1 MRTPPFLAAQVDVGD
16 GCSASAAR
24 RCRHRIGTPTSRWC
38 PACPDT
44 TWRLVDAE
52 EEADTIVHEWKATSV
67 NAAAASVIEC
77 LKGHP
82 PADVLHFA
90 VHGTY
95 APEGVLEGLIL
106 VDGERLD
113 PMVVKGCALARAP
126 FVFLNACQVGS
137 SNEVLGDYSG
147 MAEAFLHAGAAAVV
161 APLWSI
167 DDVAAKELALRFYTR
182 VFRDGVPPAT
192 VLRDERCTY
201 AGPGCDGAATRL
213 AYQYFGHPALTL
225 RSGTGR
231 AANGHPRSD
240 P

>member
-1 MRTPPFLAAQVDVGD
+1 M
-16 GCSASAAR
+16 
-24 RCRHRIGTPTSRWC
+24 
-38 PACPDT
+38 
-44 TWRLVDAE
+44 
-52 EEADTIVHEWKATSV
+52 
-67 NAAAASVIEC
+67 
-77 LKGHP
+77 
-82 PADVLHFA
+82 LHFA

-167 DDVAAKELALRFYTR
+167 DDVAAKELALRFYAR
-182 VFRDGVPPAT
+182 VVRRRRRPRRPCCAT
-192 VLRDERCTY
+192 NARAF
-201 AGPGCDGAATRL
+201 AGPGGDGAATRL
-213 AYQYFGHPALTL
+213 AYQYFGHPGA
-225 RSGTGR
+225 RHC
-231 AANGHPRSD
+231 AAH
-240 P
+240 